1 MYKFNLKPL
10 IVSRD
15 QVFQLLS
22 AYNLLR
28 KYCAQSQ
35 CYSQGKFAGAKDLS

>member
-15 QVFQLLS
+15 QVFQLLT

-28 KYCAQSQ
+28 KYCAQLQ

>member
-1 MYKFNLKPL
+1 MYKFNIKPL

-22 AYNLLR
+22 ACDLLR
-28 KYCAQSQ
+28 KYYAQSQ
-35 CYSQGKFAGAKDLS
+35 CYNQEKFAGAKDLS